1 MLPRF
6 FIKKWKNNKN
16 FFRGVMKIYSAFSPS
31 QIVENL
37 MSQRNVRLNMIIAKI
52 AQNIILSSPSR

>member
-1 MLPRF
+1 
-6 FIKKWKNNKN
+6 
-16 FFRGVMKIYSAFSPS
+16 MKIYSAFSPS